1 MTEPEVLTAD
11 GGPSG
16 TVSLRLIRPA
26 VVAEMPVVLYLPG
39 YHQPVRDLAAPAGA
53 AEVVVGYR
61 RPPGV
66 RYPVAIEEC
75 YAALEWIA
83 AHGARHGLDPD
94 RIAVAGDEEGGNL
107 AAAVTLMAKQ
117 RSGPALAA
125 QLLFAPI
132 TDATDGRGRRFW
144 DEYAPDP
151 AVRTEITA
159 SPLRATTEQLA
170 GLPPALIIVAEA
182 DARRDEGEA
191 YAAKLRSAGV
201 PVTAVRYLGTSL
213 RDTCAAHAATAQ
225 GGRFLFDA
233 LHQEENS

>member
-1 MTEPEVLTAD
+1 MYEPEVLTAD

-26 VVAEMPVVLYLPG
+26 GRPGVLPVVLHLPG
-39 YHQPVRDLAAPAGA
+39 HDRPVRDLAGPSGA
-53 AEVVVGYR
+53 AAVVVRYS
-61 RPPGV
+61 RPPAV

-75 YAALEWIA
+75 YAALDWVA
-83 AHGARHGLDPD
+83 AHGAGHGLDPE
-94 RIAVAGDEEGGNL
+94 RIAIAGDEEGGNL

-125 QLLFAPI
+125 QVLFAPI
-132 TDATDGRGRRFW
+132 TDAADGAGQRFW
-144 DEYAPDP
+144 AYAPDP
-151 AVRTEITA
+151 AARAEITA

-182 DARRDEGEA
+182 DPLRDEGEA

-201 PVTAVRYLGTSL
+201 PVTAVRYLGVGP
-213 RDTCAAHAATAQ
+213 DDADAARAATAQ

-233 LHQEENS
+233 LHQEEIS